1 MARALI
7 IGCGCRGRAVGRR
20 LLAEGWEVRGTSRR
34 EEGLMAIGEAGI
46 EPALADPGQ
55 PGTVLD
61 LIGDVTAI
69 AWLLGSAEGE
79 PEELAA
85 IHGRGLERV
94 LEKLIET
101 HVRGFV
107 YEAGGSVDPILRAR
121 GREVVEAAA
130 TWEIAIST
138 NFADPSDFSTWH
150 DPFAVWLESVTNAFL
165 EFANEA
171 R

>member
-1 MARALI
+1 VARALI
-7 IGCGCRGRAVGRR
+7 IGCGCRGQAVGRR

-34 EEGLMAIGEAGI
+34 GEGLAAIEEAGI

-69 AWLLGSAEGE
+69 AWLLGSAEGGR
-79 PEELAA
+79 EELAA

-94 LEKLIET
+94 LEKMVET

-107 YEAGGSVDPILRAR
+107 YEAGGSVDPVLLAR
-121 GREVVEAAA
+121 GQEVVEAAA
-130 TWEIAIST
+130 TWRIAVAT
-138 NFADPSDFSTWH
+138 NFVDPSDLSTWH
-150 DPFAVWLESVTNAFL
+150 DPFAVWFESVTNAFR
-165 EFANEA
+165 EFASEA